1 MKNTGRNNLK
11 KESTAPGRKRIS
23 RRPGDKYYGLL
34 ENMTDGFSSVDM
46 NGVIRETNIAF
57 QQMLGYSPDELQH
70 LTYRDLTPDRWHAF
84 EQKILDEQVLHKG
97 HSVVYEKE
105 YRRKD
110 GIIFP
115 VELRTTLIRNKAG
128 ENEGM
133 WAIVR
138 DITERKRIQG
148 MLRNSERTIAQIT
161 DNIPVN
167 ISLVSRNLEY
177 TFVNKGYEDFFNL
190 ERNELIGKKVNE
202 LLDPKAFERAYPYI
216 TRAFAGESCDFENCL
231 TTKDGVEHTMQTIYA
246 PYYQNDVITG
256 IIILARDITDRKRTD
271 AKLIQIMA
279 AFEST
284 SDAIGIADAQGKQI
298 YQNKAFSDLFG
309 YFTAEELEA
318 AGGISLLI
326 KDPAVKKEL
335 FDNIMNG
342 IPWEG
347 ELERVTK
354 DRKVFPAYERAD
366 AIKDESGNIIGLIGI
381 IRDITERNRI
391 NEAIRRSEIEY
402 RSTLDALPEWIYVV
416 DENLCFVMLNHSL
429 QHEFHH
435 YGIVTDCIGSK
446 ITGTFPLI
454 SSQSIKD
461 IEQVFRTGEQ
471 LISERK
477 VKLNGKTLFCELIKV
492 PVFQDQKVI
501 KVITVIRDRSK
512 EKEIEVLK
520 QKSADEKEI
529 LLREIHHRVKN
540 NLSIVISLLNFQLTM
555 SKSQELIPIIN
566 DIQLR
571 IRSIALIHEHLYRS
585 ETLDRIPLVTYIQS
599 LADIIHSTISP
610 SDLKIETRLDP
621 VDVSI
626 QTALPIGL
634 IINELLTNAVKYAFT
649 PGKKGEIDIILE
661 KDEEDM
667 CTLIVKDN
675 GIGLPL
681 NYSLESVKT
690 MGFYIIHLLTEQLE
704 GEMEILRQNGTSFI
718 LRFRNKF

>member
-1 MKNTGRNNLK
+1 M
-11 KESTAPGRKRIS
+11 
-23 RRPGDKYYGLL
+23 
-34 ENMTDGFSSVDM
+34 
-46 NGVIRETNIAF
+46 
-57 QQMLGYSPDELQH
+57 
-70 LTYRDLTPDRWHAF
+70 
-84 EQKILDEQVLHKG
+84 
-97 HSVVYEKE
+97 
-105 YRRKD
+105 
-110 GIIFP
+110 
-115 VELRTTLIRNKAG
+115 
-128 ENEGM
+128 
-133 WAIVR
+133 
-138 DITERKRIQG
+138 
-148 MLRNSERTIAQIT
+148 
-161 DNIPVN
+161 
-167 ISLVSRNLEY
+167 
-177 TFVNKGYEDFFNL
+177 
-190 ERNELIGKKVNE
+190 
-202 LLDPKAFERAYPYI
+202 
-216 TRAFAGESCDFENCL
+216 
-231 TTKDGVEHTMQTIYA
+231 
-246 PYYQNDVITG
+246 
-256 IIILARDITDRKRTD
+256 
-271 AKLIQIMA
+271 
-279 AFEST
+279 
-284 SDAIGIADAQGKQI
+284 
-298 YQNKAFSDLFG
+298 
-309 YFTAEELEA
+309 
-318 AGGISLLI
+318 
-326 KDPAVKKEL
+326 
-335 FDNIMNG
+335 
-342 IPWEG
+342 
-347 ELERVTK
+347 
-354 DRKVFPAYERAD
+354 
-366 AIKDESGNIIGLIGI
+366 
-381 IRDITERNRI
+381 
-391 NEAIRRSEIEY
+391 
-402 RSTLDALPEWIYVV
+402 
-416 DENLCFVMLNHSL
+416 
-429 QHEFHH
+429 
-435 YGIVTDCIGSK
+435 
-446 ITGTFPLI
+446 
-454 SSQSIKD
+454 
-461 IEQVFRTGEQ
+461 
-471 LISERK
+471 
-477 VKLNGKTLFCELIKV
+477 FCELIKV